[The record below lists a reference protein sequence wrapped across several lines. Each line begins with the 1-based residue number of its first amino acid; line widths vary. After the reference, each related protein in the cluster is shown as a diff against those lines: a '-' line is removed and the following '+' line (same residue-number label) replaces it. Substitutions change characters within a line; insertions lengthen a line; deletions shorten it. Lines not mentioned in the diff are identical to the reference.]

1 MCLYSLIA
9 YTICCGKFE
18 RGALSPISIAMVSPD
33 EILATV
39 RDALAAGDLELA
51 EQSLRDASR
60 TWKRE
65 PEFAVRHAGVL
76 VRLGKHSQA
85 LKVYRK
91 AMKRA
96 PERLDA
102 CKGAAECAI
111 KIGNGKL
118 AEKLYSRA
126 TGLGM
131 DLDEVAL
138 GISRSYILRS
148 QHHMAWE
155 KASVQFKASGNKSKE
170 LHILLNEIS
179 AQVGSSVPK
188 LDDYDSADI
197 DLQLSD
203 VRRETPD
210 PRLVEHTFE
219 AGSIEAMAGVDR
231 TTLLENTAIM
241 GDDLFSESSSGA
253 GTTNLG
259 IDLSAL
265 ESSNDVASRRSI
277 DQNEEKKTPQH
288 PESSNAESEVNPIS
302 SEIDL
307 DIDSLSS
314 SEIEPKTTEP
324 KTPTTIQGDDPF
336 DDWPDI

>member
-1 MCLYSLIA
+1 
-9 YTICCGKFE
+9 
-18 RGALSPISIAMVSPD
+18 MVSPD

-51 EQSLRDASR
+51 EQSLREASR

-76 VRLGKHSQA
+76 VRLGKHAQA

-131 DLDEVAL
+131 NLDEVAL
-138 GISRSYILRS
+138 GIARSYILRS
-148 QHHMAWE
+148 QHQMAWE
-155 KASVQFKASGNKSKE
+155 KASVQFKASGNKSKD
-170 LHILLNEIS
+170 LHNLLKEIS
-179 AQVGSSVPK
+179 AQVGSSVPQ
-188 LDDYDSADI
+188 LDDFDSSDI
-197 DLQLSD
+197 DLLLSD
-203 VRRETPD
+203 VRREISD
-210 PRLVEHTFE
+210 PRLASHTFE
-219 AGSIEAMAGVDR
+219 AGSIEAMAGVDS

-241 GDDLFSESSSGA
+241 DDDLLSESRSDA

-265 ESSNDVASRRSI
+265 ETSKDEVSQVSQ
-277 DQNEEKKTPQH
+277 DQIEEKTPPQH
-288 PESSNAESEVNPIS
+288 SESTNVESEVNSIS
-302 SEIDL
+302 TAIDL
-307 DIDSLSS
+307 DIDSLPSS
-314 SEIEPKTTEP
+314 DLEPKATEP
-324 KTPTTIQGDDPF
+324 KTSTTTLGDDPF

>member
-1 MCLYSLIA
+1 MLV
-9 YTICCGKFE
+9 E
-18 RGALSPISIAMVSPD
+18 MVSPD
-33 EILATV
+33 EILASV
-39 RDALAAGDLELA
+39 RDALAAGDLNSA
-51 EQSLRDASR
+51 EQSLREASR

-65 PEFAVRHAGVL
+65 PEFAIRHAGVL
-76 VRLGKHSQA
+76 VRLGKHGQA

-111 KIGNGKL
+111 KLGNGKL

-131 DLDEVAL
+131 NLDEVAM

-148 QHHMAWE
+148 QHNLAWD
-155 KASVQFKASGNKSKE
+155 KASLQFKASGNKSKE
-170 LHILLNEIS
+170 LHNLLKEIS
-179 AQVGSSVPK
+179 AQVGISVPH

-197 DLQLSD
+197 DLLSD

-210 PRLVEHTFE
+210 PRLNSNSFE

-231 TTLLENTAIM
+231 TTLLDNVAIM
-241 GDDLFSESSSGA
+241 DDEILSDTSSGM
-253 GTTNLG
+253 GVTNLG

-265 ESSNDVASRRSI
+265 ENTQDIVVQPKIEAPAPNQIESDIVDDGDSITSTDNPGGGITSELDSKPISTKSSNDSR
-277 DQNEEKKTPQH
+277 
-288 PESSNAESEVNPIS
+288 
-302 SEIDL
+302 
-307 DIDSLSS
+307 
-314 SEIEPKTTEP
+314 
-324 KTPTTIQGDDPF
+324 DDPF
-336 DDWPDI
+336 DDWPEV